1 MKNRSILKS
10 AAVAAGVAFLPVA
23 SFIAGVWLVPE
34 ISLAQSGPEPQS
46 AVFLVSDRD
55 MKTVGRYEF
64 NQVVRE
70 EGVFATSRYF
80 KGAASAKSKKKEAPA
95 VRSYLEMAP
104 DRTFAKYTRWE
115 SQGINVREFKIFR
128 YQKDVRMRD
137 ALGSKA
143 GVSVLGKWQP
153 VFLVEEDQ
161 PHTAAMI
168 VDRNVPEKTFAC
180 INTTLGKIGQAT
192 VRIVGVTSVKSVVP
206 DPAPVQAAGSGEPAT
221 QVASPEPVVT
231 SPEPAAAAAKPVKTA
246 AETTG
251 RAAATE
257 PTVESA
263 EPASEPATAAA
274 EPASEPATAAAEPAA
289 EPATAAAEPANQVA
303 APGTADIYEFR
314 VEGDCGVIGVWQDG
328 SGNFV
333 RFSNSLHTF
342 EPVAR

>member
-46 AVFLVSDRD
+46 AVFQVIDRD
-55 MKTVGRYEF
+55 MKQVGRYEF

-70 EGVFATSRYF
+70 EGVFATSRFF
-80 KGAASAKSKKKEAPA
+80 KGAAPAKARKKEAPS

-153 VFLVEEDQ
+153 LFLVEEDQ

-168 VDRNVPEKTFAC
+168 VDRTVPERTFAC

-192 VRIVGVTSVKSVVP
+192 VRIVGVTAVKSVAPEATMAEPSASHGQTPSVVTKP
-206 DPAPVQAAGSGEPAT
+206 ADAGAKTPAGTTESADAVEQPVAAPAETASAAAQPAPVSDVPVAVGANDSVPA
-221 QVASPEPVVT
+221 
-231 SPEPAAAAAKPVKTA
+231 
-246 AETTG
+246 
-251 RAAATE
+251 
-257 PTVESA
+257 
-263 EPASEPATAAA
+263 
-274 EPASEPATAAAEPAA
+274 
-289 EPATAAAEPANQVA
+289 
-303 APGTADIYEFR
+303 TADIYEFR
-314 VEGDCGVIGVWQDG
+314 VEGDCGTIGVWQDG